1 VWGKPN
7 RFNVLIIV
15 TAPDALYNGKFAGT
29 FYIIP
34 ETADDAKK
42 HAEYNLMVQ
51 EAEAMQKA
59 DKYGASLRMQA
70 AFRFLVLL
78 LAKADFITVDE
89 VMKPEYNFG
98 RVYALGMLGKLFRG
112 ALKGRQLKEFK
123 EEKYRRIQRARFA
136 LKNLVER
143 GLGDRW
149 QSVVAAGG
157 TS

>member
-1 VWGKPN
+1 M
-7 RFNVLIIV
+7 LTII
-15 TAPDALYNGKFAGT
+15 TAPDALYSGKFAGT

-42 HAEYNLMVQ
+42 HTEYNLMVQ
-51 EAEAMQKA
+51 EAATMEAA
-59 DKYGASLRMQA
+59 DKFGASLRMQA
-70 AFRFLVLL
+70 ALRFLVLL
-78 LAKADFITVDE
+78 LTKADFITVDE

-143 GLGDRW
+143 GLGERW
-149 QSVVAAGG
+149 ESMVLAGG
-157 TS
+157 AS